1 MSGWLIGW
9 IVGTVVVVVVVTL
22 LLLMIRGAAQAAA
35 KAESVLA
42 ALDEAKVNTL
52 PLWEVDTTN
61 QVATRIVVAA
71 TAAREHLAAQA
82 GR

>member
-1 MSGWLIGW
+1 MSGWVLGWLIGAG
-9 IVGTVVVVVVVTL
+9 VAVVVVVL
-22 LLLMIRGAAQAAA
+22 LLLMIQGATRAAE
-35 KAESVLA
+35 KAEAILV

-71 TAAREHLAAQA
+71 TAAREHLASTA